1 MCSSKQHQ
9 EAQIGIVAVLL
20 TTILLAIGVSVGSRV
35 IRQTRDETI
44 RQEATQQLNQAESI
58 ADMGKDDTS
67 SDNLLIDLSHTKV
80 EDMPLTTTTHD
91 ERKNTFSSD
100 IDTVY
105 LNQGETVEVL
115 VGNVTGNIFW
125 ELEQNKETDC
135 QKKPGLLLTVINSD
149 GSSKITP
156 ISPFNCIG
164 GRFDQFTPGSSTND
178 TNKYVNQVSHGAT
191 GYQRLRIEALFAP
204 TYIYLQGL
212 TTAVRAAAVN
222 QSGEEARA
230 VEQTTSFDTPNF
242 VNNFTLFAGNSSICQ
257 GKFERNYTLD
267 KILESD
273 GKPGQG
279 GYICK

>member
-1 MCSSKQHQ
+1 MRSSKQHQ

-44 RQEATQQLNQAESI
+44 RQEATQQLNQAESV
-58 ADMGKDDTS
+58 ADMGKNDTS

-80 EDMPLTTTTHD
+80 GNTPTHGTVRQD
-91 ERKNTFSSD
+91 TFSSD

-115 VGNVTGNIFW
+115 KDSIGSQIFW
-125 ELEQNKETDC
+125 ELRQNEEKEC
-135 QKKPGLLLTVINSD
+135 KKKPGLLLTFIKNENSTIIPIKSSFWC
-149 GSSKITP
+149 GS
-156 ISPFNCIG
+156 
-164 GRFDQFTPGSSTND
+164 QFTNTQGSAGND
-178 TNKYVNQVSHGAT
+178 KYVNSFSLSAVAT
-191 GYQRLRIEALFAP
+191 DYQRLRIEALFAP
-204 TYIYLQGL
+204 TYVYLQGL
-212 TTAVRAAAVN
+212 TTAVRTAAVN

-257 GKFERNYTLD
+257 GKFEHNYTLE